1 MNNFISLYGEVLDY
15 PQQASVDKKG
25 TEYYKFNIAV
35 QRESGIIDI
44 LPIVVEEDTA
54 EALAMKIKELRYLLN
69 STKHAFIQQQAII
82 KSQKFTIENLVNELH
97 KIYKKL

>member
-54 EALAMKIKELRYLLN
+54 AYNALADIDEKGEVVGAQLLITGEIRTRNIKDKRI
-69 STKHAFIQQQAII
+69 FP
-82 KSQKFTIENLVNELH
+82 
-97 KIYKKL
+97 